1 LKPIHPHLSN
11 RWLILGVWALLG
23 CLLFAKPISSLVQ
36 LASRDDSASHILL
49 IPFISAWLLY
59 SQRKEPLLV
68 SGFAVWPATAFLVP
82 SILLVIFSA
91 NCSSC
96 SPKDCLS
103 ALIFALILML
113 TAGFVLILGVNKAK
127 SSSFALGFLLF
138 AIPIPDALLNR
149 VIYWLQGGSA
159 AIASVIF
166 DVTGVPALREG
177 FVFHLPRL
185 SIEVARECSGIRSSL
200 ALLIL
205 ALLVGHFSFRP
216 LWKQIAFAIAGF
228 FMMLVKNGIRIATLT
243 ILASYVNPEFLF
255 GRLHKEGGIV
265 FFLVGL
271 GLLWPVYLWLRRGEP
286 PTPSPQ
292 PAPTVA

>member
-1 LKPIHPHLSN
+1 
-11 RWLILGVWALLG
+11 
-23 CLLFAKPISSLVQ
+23 
-36 LASRDDSASHILL
+36 
-49 IPFISAWLLY
+49 
-59 SQRKEPLLV
+59 
-68 SGFAVWPATAFLVP
+68 
-82 SILLVIFSA
+82 
-91 NCSSC
+91 
-96 SPKDCLS
+96 
-103 ALIFALILML
+103 ML

-127 SSSFALGFLLF
+127 SSSFALAFLLF

-177 FVFHLPRL
+177 FVFHLPKL

-286 PTPSPQ
+286 STPSPQ